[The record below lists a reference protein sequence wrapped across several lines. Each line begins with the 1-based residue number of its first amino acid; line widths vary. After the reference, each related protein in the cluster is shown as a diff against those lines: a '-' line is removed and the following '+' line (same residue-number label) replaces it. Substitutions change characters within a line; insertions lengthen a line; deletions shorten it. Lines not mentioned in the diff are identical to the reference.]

1 MCTYERRM
9 LVVDTKEKILYQ
21 FDIKCPCCRK
31 RLMTIN
37 LSQYKKPIVSI
48 FSKDDSGIHNTETR
62 CSICKSFVV
71 IDV

>member
-1 MCTYERRM
+1 M
-9 LVVDTKEKILYQ
+9 VDTKEKILYQ

-37 LSQYKKPIVSI
+37 LSQYRKPVVSI

-62 CSICKSFVV
+62 CHICKSFVA
-71 IDV
+71 IDIKN